1 MQSTATGEFK
11 RGWRILLASSVGIA
25 SGLSGL
31 AFYTFGVFIVPLTEA
46 FGWTRGQVSI
56 ASSFL
61 IIGTAITA
69 PIVGTIIDKYGA
81 RRVGLWS
88 TFLLSLGYFALT
100 QLSGSIFSF
109 YTAWLLIA
117 LIGGGTT
124 PVVWT
129 RAINIWFDRGRG
141 LALGLTLGGSG
152 LTGIF
157 GPIFCTLLIGA
168 YGWQGGY
175 TGLGVLILI
184 VAIPTLYLLFHEQ
197 RSHRADSDAAVQS
210 SSPDSAS
217 SADELTGYTLQE
229 SLRSVHFWII
239 AGGFF
244 MVSGVVAGLI
254 INAVPMLI
262 DRDMTQIDAAG
273 IVGTLGIAVVVGRIG
288 IGYLIDIVHAPLVAR
303 ILLSITAGGCLLLT
317 VEGTGNWAAIA
328 AVMSMGLAAAAEVD
342 LVAYL
347 TSRYF
352 GMKSYGKIYG
362 WQISAFYLGAA
373 LGPILVGVAYD
384 YFGSYAEVLY
394 TSTGLLLFGAI
405 IVGSLGTPP
414 DFSRKP
420 APAE

>member
-1 MQSTATGEFK
+1 MTHTAVDEF
-11 RGWRILLASSVGIA
+11 RHGWRTLLASSVGIA

-31 AFYTFGVFIVPLTEA
+31 AFYTFGVFTLPLVDA

-69 PIVGTIIDKYGA
+69 PIVGTVIDKFGA

-88 TFLLSLGYFALT
+88 TFALVLGYLALT
-100 QLSGSIFSF
+100 QLNGNITLF
-109 YTAWLLIA
+109 YASWLVIA

-129 RAINIWFDRGRG
+129 RAINVWFDQGRG

-152 LTGIF
+152 LSGIF

-175 TGLGVLILI
+175 AGLALLILL
-184 VAIPTLYLLFHEQ
+184 VALPVLYLFFRDHDDHPLEPETNATAQ
-197 RSHRADSDAAVQS
+197 ALRERTAN
-210 SSPDSAS
+210 
-217 SADELTGYTLQE
+217 LTGMTLSE
-229 SLRSVHFWII
+229 ALRSTPFWII

-244 MVSGVVAGLI
+244 VVSGTVAGLI
-254 INAVPMLI
+254 INVVPMLV
-262 DRDMTQIDAAG
+262 DRGLTRSEAAG
-273 IVGTLGIAVVVGRIG
+273 IAGTLGIAVVIGRVG
-288 IGYLIDIVHAPLVAR
+288 IGYLLDRFRAALIAR
-303 ILLSITAGGCLLLT
+303 VLLTITAIGCVLLSI
-317 VEGTGNWAAIA
+317 EGTGNIVAIV

-347 TSRYF
+347 SSRYF
-352 GMKSYGKIYG
+352 GMKAYGQIYG

-373 LGPILVGVAYD
+373 IGPVVVGLAYD
-384 YFGSYAEVLY
+384 SFNSYVQVLY
-394 TSTGLLLFGAI
+394 VAGGLLLLGALV
-405 IVGSLGTPP
+405 VGSLGKPP
-414 DFSRKP
+414 EFES
-420 APAE
+420 